1 VIHGGSDQAVA
12 NPLGFETLLPYQIE
26 KATFAAG
33 QSNPVIRQFYERLR
47 TAGKAHKVALVA
59 CMRKPLTI
67 LNAMMKHRTRWQE
80 LSAQRA

>member
-1 VIHGGSDQAVA
+1 LDLRDGRASVRAA
-12 NPLGFETLLPYQIE
+12 LYMT
-26 KATFAAG
+26 TFAAG